1 MQVTETS
8 SEGLK
13 REFQVVIPA
22 ETINGEVDARL
33 TQLAPTIQMP
43 GFRPGKVPV
52 ALLKKR
58 YGPSVMGEVLEK
70 TVNETSQKTLDERD
84 LQAATQPQIEIT
96 KFDEGGDLEF
106 SMVVDIMPE
115 ITPIDFSTLELERL
129 TAEPSDSDLDDAI
142 GKLATQH
149 KSSEPIKRKRK
160 SKSGD
165 TVVINFKGM
174 VDGVAFDGGA
184 AEGHHLELGSG
195 TFIPGFEDQLIGVNA
210 EDKLDVK
217 VTFPEDYGQATLA
230 GKEAIFETEVTE
242 IRETTDPKIDDEFA
256 KLFGMDDLDTLKE
269 AIKGQLS
276 QEYVGAARTKLK
288 RTLLDTLEKQHSF
301 EVPEGMV
308 QAEYDA
314 ICQAV
319 NPPEHGH
326 DHDHDHD
333 HDHAHDHD
341 HDHAHQHAADESLS
355 DEDKAEYRGI
365 AERRVR
371 LGLLLQEVGRLNNIS
386 IGDEEVARAIYQ
398 EASKYPGQEQQVVQ
412 FYQQNAQAQ
421 ANIRAPLLE
430 DKIVDF
436 IVEMAKVTD
445 KTVSAEELF
454 KEEDESADE
463 EKSEKKAAAK
473 KPAAKKKAP
482 AKKSAAKKKETDDA
496 AEG

>member
-8 SEGLK
+8 SDGLK

-33 TQLAPTIQMP
+33 TQLAPTINMP

-52 ALLKKR
+52 TLLKKR

-84 LQAATQPQIEIT
+84 LRAATQPQIEIT

-129 TAEPSDSDLDDAI
+129 TAEPGDSDLDEAI

-165 TVVINFKGM
+165 TVVINFKGT

-195 TFIPGFEDQLIGVNA
+195 TFIPGFEEQLIGVNA

-230 GKEAIFETEVTE
+230 GKEAVFETEVTE
-242 IRETTDPKIDDEFA
+242 IRETTDPTIDDEFA

-269 AIKGQLS
+269 AIKGQLA

-301 EVPEGMV
+301 EVPDGMV

-319 NPPEHGH
+319 KPQEH

-333 HDHAHDHD
+333 HE
-341 HDHAHQHAADESLS
+341 HQHAADESLS

-445 KTVSAEELF
+445 KTVAAEDLF
-454 KEEDESADE
+454 KEDEDDSASE
-463 EKSEKKAAAK
+463 EKPAKKAAAK

-482 AKKSAAKKKETDDA
+482 AKKPAAKAKKTDDA
-496 AEG
+496 EEG

>member
-70 TVNETSQKTLDERD
+70 TVNETSQKTLEERD
-84 LQAATQPQIEIT
+84 LRAATQPQIEIT

-129 TAEPSDSDLDDAI
+129 TAEPGDSDLDEAI
-142 GKLATQH
+142 GKLASQH

-165 TVVINFKGM
+165 IVVINFKGM

-195 TFIPGFEDQLIGVNA
+195 TFIPGFEEQLIGVNA

-230 GKEAIFETEVTE
+230 GKEAVFETEVTE

-288 RTLLDTLEKQHSF
+288 RTLLDTLEKKHSF
-301 EVPEGMV
+301 EVPDGMV

-319 NPPEHGH
+319 NPQQH

-333 HDHAHDHD
+333 HDHGHDHD
-341 HDHAHQHAADESLS
+341 HEHHHHAADESLS

-445 KTVSAEELF
+445 KTVAAEDLF
-454 KEEDESADE
+454 KEDEDDSASE
-463 EKSEKKAAAK
+463 EKPAKKAAAK

-482 AKKSAAKKKETDDA
+482 AKKPAAKTKKTDDA

>member
-1 MQVTETS
+1 MHVTETL

-22 ETINGEVDARL
+22 ETIKSEVDAHL
-33 TQLAPTIQMP
+33 TQLAPTIQLP

-52 ALLKKR
+52 SLLKKR
-58 YGPSVMGEVLEK
+58 YGSSVMGEVLEK

-84 LQAATQPQIEIT
+84 LRAATQPQIEIS

-115 ITPIDFSTLELERL
+115 ITLIDFSSLELERL
-129 TAEPSDSDLDDAI
+129 IAEPGDADLDKAMS
-142 GKLATQH
+142 KLANEH
-149 KSSEPIKRKRK
+149 KRSEPIKRE

-165 TVVINFKGM
+165 IVVINFKGM
-174 VDGVAFDGGA
+174 VDGEAFDGGT
-184 AEGHHLELGSG
+184 AEGFYLEIGSG
-195 TFIPGFEDQLIGVNA
+195 TFIPGFEDQLIGANA
-210 EDKLDVK
+210 GDKRDVT
-217 VTFPEDYGQATLA
+217 VTFPEDYGQTSLA
-230 GKEAIFETEVTE
+230 GKEAVFETEVTE
-242 IRETTDPKIDDEFA
+242 IRETTDPTIDDEFA
-256 KLFGMDDLDTLKE
+256 KLFGMDDLDALKE

-276 QEYVGAARTKLK
+276 RDYGAAARARLK
-288 RTLLDTLEKQHSF
+288 RTLLDSLEKQSSF
-301 EVPEGMV
+301 DLPQGMV
-308 QAEYDA
+308 QNEYDA
-314 ICQAV
+314 ICKAV
-319 NPPEHGH
+319 NQQQH

-333 HDHAHDHD
+333 HDHSHEHD
-341 HDHAHQHAADESLS
+341 AADVSLS

-371 LGLLLQEVGRLNNIS
+371 LGLLLQEVARLNNIS

-398 EASKYPGQEQQVVQ
+398 EASKYPGQEEKIVK

-445 KTVSAEELF
+445 KTVTAEELF
-454 KEEDESADE
+454 NEEDDDSA
-463 EKSEKKAAAK
+463 SEGTSTKKAADK
-473 KPAAKKKAP
+473 KPAATTKKP
-482 AKKSAAKKKETDDA
+482 DSSLE
-496 AEG
+496 E

>member
-1 MQVTETS
+1 MQVTETF

-22 ETINGEVDARL
+22 ETIQGEVDARL
-33 TQLAPTIQMP
+33 AQLAPTIQLP

-52 ALLKKR
+52 SLLKKR

-84 LQAATQPQIEIT
+84 LRAATQPKIEIS

-115 ITPIDFSTLELERL
+115 ITQIDFSSLELERL
-129 TAEPSDSDLDDAI
+129 IAEPSDADLDDAI
-142 GKLATQH
+142 GKLATQR

-165 TVVINFKGM
+165 IVVINFKGM
-174 VDGVAFDGGA
+174 VDGEAFDGGT
-184 AEGHHLELGSG
+184 AEGHHLEIGSG
-195 TFIPGFEDQLIGVNA
+195 TFIPGFEDQLIGANA
-210 EDKLDVK
+210 GEKRDVK
-217 VTFPEDYGQATLA
+217 VTFPEDYSQSSLA
-230 GKEAIFETEVTE
+230 GKDAIFETEVTE
-242 IRETTDPKIDDEFA
+242 IRETTDPIIDDEFA
-256 KLFGMDDLDTLKE
+256 KLFGMDDLDALKE

-276 QEYVGAARTKLK
+276 QEYGAAARTRLK
-288 RTLLDTLEKQHSF
+288 RTLLDSLEKQSSF
-301 EVPEGMV
+301 DVPQGMV
-308 QAEYDA
+308 QTEYDA
-314 ICQAV
+314 ICAAV
-319 NPPEHGH
+319 SQQQNNHDDDDHDG
-326 DHDHDHD
+326 DHDHEHT
-333 HDHAHDHD
+333 HSHE
-341 HDHAHQHAADESLS
+341 HAADVSLS

-371 LGLLLQEVGRLNNIS
+371 LGLLLQEVARVNNIS

-398 EASKYPGQEQQVVQ
+398 EASKYPGQEEQVVK

-445 KTVSAEELF
+445 KTVTAEELF
-454 KEEDESADE
+454 KEDDDGSGTE
-463 EKSEKKAAAK
+463 EM
-473 KPAAKKKAP
+473 
-482 AKKSAAKKKETDDA
+482 SAAKGADKSLLRKRSLL
-496 AEG
+496 

>member
-22 ETINGEVDARL
+22 DTINGEVDARL
-33 TQLAPTIQMP
+33 TQLAPTINMP

-84 LQAATQPQIEIT
+84 LRAATQPQIEIT

-115 ITPIDFSTLELERL
+115 ITPIDFSTLEIERL
-129 TAEPSDSDLDDAI
+129 TAEPSDSDLDEAI

-184 AEGHHLELGSG
+184 AEGHHLVLGSG
-195 TFIPGFEDQLIGVNA
+195 TFIPGFEEQLIGVNA

-242 IRETTDPKIDDEFA
+242 IRETTDPTIDDEFA

-288 RTLLDTLEKQHSF
+288 RTLLDTLEKKHSF
-301 EVPEGMV
+301 EVPDGMV

-319 NPPEHGH
+319 KPQ
-326 DHDHDHD
+326 DHD
-333 HDHAHDHD
+333 HDHAHE
-341 HDHAHQHAADESLS
+341 HAADESLS
-355 DEDKAEYRGI
+355 DEEKAEYRGI

-386 IGDEEVARAIYQ
+386 IDDEEVARAIYQ

-445 KTVSAEELF
+445 KTVTAEDLF
-454 KEEDESADE
+454 KEDEDDSASE
-463 EKSEKKAAAK
+463 EKPAKKAAAK

-482 AKKSAAKKKETDDA
+482 AKKPAAKTKKTDDA

>member
-13 REFQVVIPA
+13 REFQVLIPA
-22 ETINGEVDARL
+22 DTINGEVDARL
-33 TQLAPTIQMP
+33 TQLAPTINMP

-70 TVNETSQKTLDERD
+70 TVNETSQKTLEERE
-84 LQAATQPQIEIT
+84 LRAATQPQIEIT
-96 KFDEGGDLEF
+96 KFEEGGDLEF

-115 ITPIDFSTLELERL
+115 ITPIDFSTLEIERL
-129 TAEPSDSDLDDAI
+129 TAEPGEADLDEAI
-142 GKLATQH
+142 GKLASQH
-149 KSSEPIKRKRK
+149 KSSEPIKGKRK

-165 TVVINFKGM
+165 IVVINFKGM
-174 VDGVAFDGGA
+174 VDGEAFDGGS
-184 AEGHHLELGSG
+184 AEGHQLELGSG
-195 TFIPGFEDQLIGVNA
+195 TFIPGFEEQLVGVNA
-210 EDKLDVK
+210 GDKVDVK
-217 VTFPEDYGQATLA
+217 VTFPEDYGQASLA

-242 IRETTDPKIDDEFA
+242 IRETSDPKIDDEFA
-256 KLFGMDDLDTLKE
+256 KLFGMDDLDSLKE
-269 AIKGQLS
+269 AIKGQLA
-276 QEYVGAARTKLK
+276 QEYVGAARNKLK
-288 RTLLDTLEKQHSF
+288 RTLLDTLEKKHSF
-301 EVPEGMV
+301 EVPDGMV

-319 NPPEHGH
+319 NPQQH
-326 DHDHDHD
+326 DHD
-333 HDHAHDHD
+333 HDHD
-341 HDHAHQHAADESLS
+341 HDHAHQHAADEALS

-398 EASKYPGQEQQVVQ
+398 EATKYPGQEQQVVQ

-436 IVEMAKVTD
+436 IVEMAKVTE
-445 KTVSAEELF
+445 KTVTAEELF
-454 KEEDESADE
+454 KDDDE
-463 EKSEKKAAAK
+463 EAAEEKPAKKAAAK

-482 AKKSAAKKKETDDA
+482 AKKPAAKSKKTDDA